1 MTEDEQRR
9 MRDSTRA
16 ETVAR
21 LVEDAI
27 WRFNEEHEE
36 TISVYDLLGMVV
48 EDLLAEGMCPA
59 CVAGAVDDAFA
70 RVNADRDTHVNE
82 DSPNLVIRNDSG
94 VYH

>member
-1 MTEDEQRR
+1 MTEDEQRT

-21 LVEDAI
+21 VVEDAI

-59 CVAGAVDDAFA
+59 CLAGAVDDAFA
-70 RVNADRDTHVNE
+70 RVNADRNTHVDE

>member
-1 MTEDEQRR
+1 MTEDEQRA
-9 MRDSTRA
+9 MRDATRA

-21 LVEDAI
+21 AVEDAI

-59 CVAGAVDDAFA
+59 CVADAVDDAFA
-70 RVNADRDTHVNE
+70 RVNADRDTHITE
-82 DSPNLVIRNDSG
+82 DSPSLVIRNDSG

>member
-1 MTEDEQRR
+1 MTEDEQRT

-59 CVAGAVDDAFA
+59 CLAGAVDDAFA
-70 RVNADRDTHVNE
+70 RVNADRNTHVDE

>member
-1 MTEDEQRR
+1 MTEDEQRT

>member
-1 MTEDEQRR
+1 MTEDEQRV

-21 LVEDAI
+21 IVEDAI
-27 WRFNEEHEE
+27 WRFNDDHEE
-36 TISVYDLLGMVV
+36 TVSVYDLIGIVV
-48 EDLLAEGMCPA
+48 EDLLAEGMSPA
-59 CVAGAVDDAFA
+59 CLANAVDDAFQ
-70 RVNADRDTHVNE
+70 RVNADRDTHVTE

>member
-1 MTEDEQRR
+1 MIEDEQRA

-27 WRFNEEHEE
+27 WRFNDEQEE
-36 TISVYDLLGMVV
+36 TISVYDVLGMVV
-48 EDLLAEGMCPA
+48 EDLLTEGLCPA
-59 CVAGAVDDAFA
+59 CLAGALDDAFA
-70 RVNADRDTHVNE
+70 RVNADRDTHVTDE
-82 DSPNLVIRNDSG
+82 SLNLVIRNDSG

>member
-1 MTEDEQRR
+1 MTEDEQRT
-9 MRDSTRA
+9 MRDSIRA

-21 LVEDAI
+21 AVGDAL

-70 RVNADRDTHVNE
+70 RVNADRDTHISE
-82 DSPNLVIRNDSG
+82 DAPNLVVRNDSG

>member
-1 MTEDEQRR
+1 MTENEQRA
-9 MRDSTRA
+9 MRDATRA
-16 ETVAR
+16 QTVAR
-21 LVEDAI
+21 AVEDAI

-59 CVAGAVDDAFA
+59 CVADAVDDAFA
-70 RVNADRDTHVNE
+70 RVNADRDTHITE
-82 DSPNLVIRNDSG
+82 DSPSLVIRNDSG

>member
-1 MTEDEQRR
+1 MTEDEQRT
-9 MRDSTRA
+9 MRDATRA

-21 LVEDAI
+21 AVEDAI

-59 CVAGAVDDAFA
+59 CVADAVDDAFA
-70 RVNADRDTHVNE
+70 RVNADRDTHITE
-82 DSPNLVIRNDSG
+82 DSPGLVIRNDSG

>member
-1 MTEDEQRR
+1 MTEDEQRA
-9 MRDSTRA
+9 MRDATRA

-21 LVEDAI
+21 AVEDAI

-59 CVAGAVDDAFA
+59 CVADAVDDAFA
-70 RVNADRDTHVNE
+70 RVNADRDTHITE
-82 DSPNLVIRNDSG
+82 DSPSVVIRNDSG

>member
-1 MTEDEQRR
+1 MTEDEMRA

-21 LVEDAI
+21 MVEDAI

-36 TISVYDLLGMVV
+36 TLAVYDLIGVVV

-59 CVAGAVDDAFA
+59 CLATAVDEAFE
-70 RVNADRDTHVNE
+70 RVNADRDTHVTE
-82 DSPNLVIRNDSG
+82 ESPNVVVRNDSG

>member
-1 MTEDEQRR
+1 MTEDEQRT

-21 LVEDAI
+21 MVEDAV

-59 CVAGAVDDAFA
+59 CLATSVDDAFE
-70 RVNADRDTHVNE
+70 RVNADRDTHVTDE
-82 DSPNLVIRNDSG
+82 SPDLVIRNDSG
-94 VYH
+94 VFH

>member
-1 MTEDEQRR
+1 MTEDEQRT

-21 LVEDAI
+21 MVEDAV

-59 CVAGAVDDAFA
+59 CLGTAVDEAFE
-70 RVNADRDTHVNE
+70 RVNADRDTHVTDE
-82 DSPNLVIRNDSG
+82 SPDLVIRNDSG
-94 VYH
+94 VFH

>member
-1 MTEDEQRR
+1 M
-9 MRDSTRA
+9 
-16 ETVAR
+16 
-21 LVEDAI
+21 EDAI

-59 CVAGAVDDAFA
+59 CVADAVDDAFA
-70 RVNADRDTHVNE
+70 RVNADRDTHITE
-82 DSPNLVIRNDSG
+82 DSPSVVIRNDSG

>member
-1 MTEDEQRR
+1 MTEDEQRT

-59 CVAGAVDDAFA
+59 CLAGAVDDAWKT
-70 RVNADRDTHVNE
+70 R
-82 DSPNLVIRNDSG
+82 
-94 VYH
+94 

>member
-1 MTEDEQRR
+1 MTEDEQRT
-9 MRDSTRA
+9 MRDATRA

-21 LVEDAI
+21 AVEDAI

-59 CVAGAVDDAFA
+59 CVADAVDDAFA
-70 RVNADRDTHVNE
+70 RVNADRDTHITE
-82 DSPNLVIRNDSG
+82 DSPSLVIRNDSG